1 LDDAVGAEND
11 VTTVFVDKLI
21 TSYAGLTMLERDI
34 KGANIVEP
42 DYATIDM
49 GTVGWGCNAS

>member
-11 VTTVFVDKLI
+11 VAAVFVDKLI
-21 TSYAGLTMLERDI
+21 TSYAGLTVFERDV

-42 DYATIDM
+42 DYAAIDM
-49 GTVGWGCNAS
+49 GTISGGCNTS